1 MAFKGA
7 LNHHLIHATNP
18 PHQTCQSKPMTFS
31 TSAPL
36 EAISRTALHAYP
48 PRPCKALLIGIGT
61 LGLVLGAASKVEAQ
75 SVPQILS
82 VPANSTPPVPA
93 GLKVTCT
100 LGPGTGQPSPNC
112 PVIQY
117 GGVRTW
123 AYSFIDNRPAFGIV
137 SFDPNGTVLK
147 NVTRNGARYVCK
159 MTVDPIAQTVSVWGQ
174 SNAKID
180 IAWRDLP
187 VIPPQVVNVPA
198 SSSPPVPAGLKVT
211 CLKGPNTLESSP
223 TCPVVKFNG
232 NTTWAYSFID
242 NRVAFGI
249 VTYGPNNKVLAN
261 NTQNGSRYVYKIT
274 VDPSAKTVSFWG
286 QGDAKVS
293 LPWSALP

>member
-1 MAFKGA
+1 
-7 LNHHLIHATNP
+7 
-18 PHQTCQSKPMTFS
+18 MTFFTS
-31 TSAPL
+31 TPL
-36 EAISRTALHAYP
+36 DAISRTAFKAYP
-48 PRPCKALLIGIGT
+48 PRPSKALLIGIGV
-61 LGLVLGAASKVEAQ
+61 LGLVSGAASQVEAQ

-100 LGPGTGQPSPNC
+100 LGPNTGQPSPNC

-123 AYSFIDNRPAFGIV
+123 AYSFIDNRLAFGIV
-137 SFDPNGTVLK
+137 SFDQNGTVL
-147 NVTRNGARYVCK
+147 NNITRNGARYVYK
-159 MTVDPIAQTVSVWGQ
+159 MTVDPKAQTVSVWGQ

-211 CLKGPNTLESSP
+211 CLKGPNTFESSP

-249 VTYGPNNKVLAN
+249 VTYNSNNNVLAN

-286 QGDAKVS
+286 QGDAKVT

>member
-1 MAFKGA
+1 
-7 LNHHLIHATNP
+7 
-18 PHQTCQSKPMTFS
+18 MTFS
-31 TSAPL
+31 TSTPL
-36 EAISRTALHAYP
+36 EAISSTALNAYLP
-48 PRPCKALLIGIGT
+48 GPCKALLIGIGT

-123 AYSFIDNRPAFGIV
+123 AYSFIDNRLAFGIV

-147 NVTRNGARYVCK
+147 NVTRNGARYVYK

-174 SNAKID
+174 SNAKVD

-187 VIPPQVVNVPA
+187 VIAPQVVNVPA
-198 SSSPPVPAGLKVT
+198 SSSPPVPVGLKVT

-249 VTYGPNNKVLAN
+249 VTYDPNNKVLAN

-286 QGDAKVS
+286 QGDAKVT